1 MLLLQVKLHLFYRQV
16 FVETAQVACFEDLPD
31 VDLMILNFR
40 ISPLSMRFFGVSA
53 RLRRAGALK
62 STSTFVKMSQKA
74 NLDFGLRSE
83 IN

>member
-16 FVETAQVACFEDLPD
+16 FVETAQVTCFEDLPD
-31 VDLMILNFR
+31 EDLMILNFR
-40 ISPLSMRFFGVSA
+40 ISPLSMRFLGVSA

-62 STSTFVKMSQKA
+62 STSTFVKMPLKA